1 MLPRV
6 TIVCSNGMASQ
17 ALYSVKHL
25 LAFDSPTTF
34 ALMPR
39 MTLLRTQSEPPE
51 MQARAMDNLRFIR
64 ETMERAGSFTAISG
78 WGEVAVGVTALVAA
92 WLAARQATPSAWLS
106 VWMADAFVSAGMASW
121 FTARKARA
129 AKTPLLSEPGRKFVF
144 SFSPTMLVGALLTVL
159 FVQHGLTLRLPGVWL
174 LLYGAAVITAGTF
187 SVRIVPVM
195 GAAFMALGV
204 AALFTPPIWGNAMMA
219 AGFGGLHILF
229 GTLIAR
235 RHGG

>member
-1 MLPRV
+1 
-6 TIVCSNGMASQ
+6 
-17 ALYSVKHL
+17 
-25 LAFDSPTTF
+25 
-34 ALMPR
+34 MPR
-39 MTLLRTQSEPPE
+39 LNLLRTQPEPPE

-64 ETMERAGSFTAISG
+64 ETMERAGAFTAISG
-78 WGEVAVGVTALVAA
+78 WGEVAVGGTALAAA
-92 WLAARQATPSAWLS
+92 WLAARQTTPSAWLS
-106 VWMADAFVSAGMASW
+106 IWIADAVLSAAIAAW
-121 FTARKARA
+121 FTANKARA

-159 FVQHGLTLRLPGVWL
+159 LVQNGMAARLPGVWL

-204 AALFTPPIWGNAMMA
+204 VALFTPAAWGNALMA
-219 AGFGGLHILF
+219 VGFGGLHIVF
-229 GTLIAR
+229 GALIAR

>member
-1 MLPRV
+1 
-6 TIVCSNGMASQ
+6 MA
-17 ALYSVKHL
+17 
-25 LAFDSPTTF
+25 
-34 ALMPR
+34 R
-39 MTLLRTQSEPPE
+39 MNLLRTDDRHPPE

-64 ETMERAGSFTAISG
+64 ETMERAGAFTAISG
-78 WGEVAVGVTALVAA
+78 WGEVAIGITALAAAWIAQEQRTADA
-92 WLAARQATPSAWLS
+92 WLAVWIADALLS
-106 VWMADAFVSAGMASW
+106 VFIAAW
-121 FTARKARA
+121 FTTAKARA
-129 AKTPLLSEPGRKFVF
+129 TKTPLTSEPARKFVF

-159 FVQHGLTLRLPGVWL
+159 LFQYGLAQRLPGVWL

-204 AALFTPPIWGNAMMA
+204 VALFAPAAWGNALMA
-219 AGFGGLHILF
+219 AGFGVVHIVF